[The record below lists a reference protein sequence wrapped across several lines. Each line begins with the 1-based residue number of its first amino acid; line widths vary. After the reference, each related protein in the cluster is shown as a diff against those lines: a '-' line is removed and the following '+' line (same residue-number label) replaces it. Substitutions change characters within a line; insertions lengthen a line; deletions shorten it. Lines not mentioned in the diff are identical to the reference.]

1 VHQDDPSLYTLSAC
15 TPEYKELLSLHEA
28 GHATVGTMLGI
39 RIEAVYTTFE
49 YTPSGMARI
58 RQLCRIGPQ
67 SSREMSLRDK
77 ILLIAG
83 GPAAEL
89 MINGTWDPDNA
100 KVDRAQLQEI
110 GIWNFEYCVDAA
122 LDRVRANEPLLIAI
136 RRRIK
141 FSMDNLKQCK
151 VTRGGTHIILAP
163 GSEIEKF
170 GRTIGCPIESE
181 QLDLG
186 IARLRQ

>member
-1 VHQDDPSLYTLSAC
+1 MHEDPSPYTLSAC
-15 TPEYKELLSLHEA
+15 TPEYKGLLSLHEA

-67 SSREMSLRDK
+67 SSRQMSLRDK
-77 ILLIAG
+77 VLLIAG

-89 MINGTWDPDNA
+89 MINGTWDPDKA
-100 KVDRAQLQEI
+100 KVDRAQLQAI

-151 VTRGGTHIILAP
+151 LTRGGTHIILAA
-163 GSEIEKF
+163 GSEIEKLS
-170 GRTIGCPIESE
+170 RTLGCPVDSESLNLE
-181 QLDLG
+181 T
-186 IARLRQ
+186 ARYRE